1 MIVFRVIIGLDTIRY
16 PHNNYCNVFVV
27 RLKKDASVEWDGHML
42 ELAENAS
49 VQGSERRNKR
59 RRRIVEFSASSG
71 IWLSTSTDASLEVDG
86 HMPELAENATVQGS
100 ERRNKR
106 RRRILIFCGVSLL
119 NVGLL
124 VLILTQL
131 LTPAPNSGSD
141 PLVGHPA
148 PNFSLAILR
157 SDTSKSVL
165 SLSNFKG
172 KAVVL
177 NFWASWC
184 DPRKQEA
191 PLLESTW
198 KKMQAQGKDVV
209 FLGIDYQNTNN
220 NSLSFLQSNN
230 ITYQTVVD
238 ADGSVSTKYGITS
251 LPDTIFINRNGT
263 VMSKVARQLTA
274 QALSSGLQLII

>member
-1 MIVFRVIIGLDTIRY
+1 
-16 PHNNYCNVFVV
+16 
-27 RLKKDASVEWDGHML
+27 
-42 ELAENAS
+42 
-49 VQGSERRNKR
+49 
-59 RRRIVEFSASSG
+59 
-71 IWLSTSTDASLEVDG
+71 
-86 HMPELAENATVQGS
+86 MPELAENATIQGS
-100 ERRNKR
+100 EHRNKR

-124 VLILTQL
+124 ALILTQL
-131 LTPAPNSGSD
+131 LTPASNSVSD

-172 KAVVL
+172 KPVVL

-184 DPRKQEA
+184 DPCKQEA

-209 FLGIDYQNTNN
+209 FLGIDFQDSSNN
-220 NSLSFLQSNN
+220 GVSFLQQYS
-230 ITYQTVVD
+230 ITYPTVQD
-238 ADGSVSTKYGITS
+238 ADASVATKYDITS

-263 VMSKVARQLTA
+263 VVSRVPREITA
-274 QALSSGLQLII
+274 QVLSSNLQLIM